1 MSHQESSKIQ
11 DVFTDL
17 SEFHGFHDVFSITGP
32 EFRGVFLASRT
43 GSLVFFAPKVQA
55 FRRKGKLYL
64 VFEFVEKSMLDI
76 LEVRKPE
83 VLAAWGSWRPK
94 KKAPEMEK
102 REKDRKDARK
112 KTLFVYKGNSIVNY
126 CICIICIIMYLG
138 LSKNGFLLSAIN
150 QSFPHI
156 AHFNCH
162 LMGYIRY
169 IPTTGIPIR
178 GC

>member
-1 MSHQESSKIQ
+1 MMVFFHHRPGVPGSCSGTTDTTEPRFFRAQSSGLPTERQ
-11 DVFTDL
+11 AL
-17 SEFHGFHDVFSITGP
+17 SRLRIRGKEHVGYSGSP
-32 EFRGVFLASRT
+32 EARSARRLEFLASEK
-43 GSLVFFAPKVQA
+43 GS
-55 FRRKGKLYL
+55 
-64 VFEFVEKSMLDI
+64 
-76 LEVRKPE
+76 
-83 VLAAWGSWRPK
+83 
-94 KKAPEMEK
+94 KAPDMEK
-102 REKDRKDARK
+102 RDKDRNDARK
-112 KTLFVYKGNSIVNY
+112 KHCLYIRGFSWIFIVNY

-138 LSKNGFLLSAIN
+138 LSKNGILLSAIN